1 MSSKKTKR
9 SSPRQ
14 QRILPKKVQQT
25 QPEENVIYILS
36 DQSQQTFTN
45 VNDDIQVVQD
55 YDSYQTSEEF
65 DGESSSRIYQVI
77 ETQPSSSDK
86 DSLQETL
93 TIVGDIDDDDRE
105 GSNEIVYI
113 SNDREHIRVKNENNA
128 ITFMQV

>member
-1 MSSKKTKR
+1 M
-9 SSPRQ
+9 
-14 QRILPKKVQQT
+14 QQT

-128 ITFMQV
+128 ITFMQVW